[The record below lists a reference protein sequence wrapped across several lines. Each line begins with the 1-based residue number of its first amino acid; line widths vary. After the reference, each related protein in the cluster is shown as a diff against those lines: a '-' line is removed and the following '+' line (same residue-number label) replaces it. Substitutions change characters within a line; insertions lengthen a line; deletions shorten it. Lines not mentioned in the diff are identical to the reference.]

1 MEGDILPVSNVLEG
15 SHYCGE
21 RNRIGTHILIL
32 TAIKTK
38 FNWLYLTAFICDFSR
53 RKFLKVNR
61 LNCKTLAL
69 HCNDGICTPVHIMS
83 VCLTVLKR
91 LFSCYVSNHFNDTN
105 LPPSNFLNKIQGKFL
120 EGPRNPITTNYDISF
135 SFKIQWRLPL
145 LSTIILAFREPSMQC
160 KSDLQCSR
168 IFLLVMLVL
177 WGWPFTTI
185 SGNVKHLSYL
195 YSCELSVI
203 IYSNNKTKFYIIQIR
218 LLFLFSIKNDRSQKN
233 STFWK
238 VLFEYFFLF
247 FP

>member
-1 MEGDILPVSNVLEG
+1 
-15 SHYCGE
+15 
-21 RNRIGTHILIL
+21 
-32 TAIKTK
+32 
-38 FNWLYLTAFICDFSR
+38 
-53 RKFLKVNR
+53 
-61 LNCKTLAL
+61 
-69 HCNDGICTPVHIMS
+69 MS

-160 KSDLQCSR
+160 KSDLQCSQ

-218 LLFLFSIKNDRSQKN
+218 RLFLFSIKNDRSQNN

-247 FP
+247 FLTLNFR